1 MNRITTYRNVNTC
14 EAFENLTFFR
24 KLYYLLAMHFSI
36 KNDIIACR
44 SASPSNMYRLFII
57 GTLPLSTIRS
67 ARLPSAHGET
77 LARPASFSKVYPQ
90 FVGLPADSEFMTT
103 LLRSGEHG
111 VFLTSE
117 IQPSPNSMAPSKF

>member
-24 KLYYLLAMHFSI
+24 KLYLLAMHFST
-36 KNDIIACR
+36 NYIIACR
-44 SASPSNMYRLFII
+44 STSPSNMYRLFII

-117 IQPSPNSMAPSKF
+117 IQPSPNSMAPSKI